1 MNNIAISGR
10 LTKDIELT
18 KTASGTTLARFN
30 VAVTSE
36 IKDENGERKADFFP
50 CIAWRETA
58 EAIQKFFHKGSPIE
72 LFGTM
77 NSRTYNNKD
86 GVRQLIWEI
95 NVKGWGFPPV
105 NKDDQETEETPKE
118 TKSKK
123 SKKESQADLIPV
135 DDDDD
140 LPF

>member
-1 MNNIAISGR
+1 MNIITISGR
-10 LTKDIELT
+10 LTKDIELS

-30 VAVTSE
+30 VAVSSE

-72 LFGTM
+72 LFGSM

-95 NVKGWGFPPV
+95 NVKGWGFPAI
-105 NKDDQETEETPKE
+105 NKDDQETPKE
-118 TKSKK
+118 TKSNK
-123 SKKESQADLIPV
+123 SKKESQAELIPLD

>member
-1 MNNIAISGR
+1 MNIITISGR

-36 IKDENGERKADFFP
+36 IRDENGERKADFFP

-77 NSRTYNNKD
+77 NSRTYKDKNGENK
-86 GVRQLIWEI
+86 LIWEI
-95 NVKGWGFPPV
+95 NIKGWGFPPV
-105 NKDDQETEETPKE
+105 NKDDQETSEE
-118 TKSKK
+118 TKSNK
-123 SKKESQADLIPV
+123 SKKESQISLIPV
-135 DDDDD
+135 DDDTDD